1 MFRNCDQDSMDGDL
15 IKGKIVICNN
25 DDDSGYSVKD
35 KIDIVKALGGIGM
48 AYIDDTLNAVASN
61 YGAFPATVI
70 SSKNA
75 AEIFSY
81 INSTG

>member
-1 MFRNCDQDSMDGDL
+1 MFRNCDPDSMDGDL
-15 IKGKIVICNN
+15 IKGKIVLCNN

-35 KIDIVKALGGIGM
+35 KIDVVKAVGGVGM
-48 AYIDDTLNAVASN
+48 AVIDDKLNAVATT

-70 SSKNA
+70 SSKDA

-81 INSTG
+81 INSTR